1 MPNLFKK
8 SPGIL
13 GLFIFITTLI
23 FSGCTWSNKSVG
35 GKPVVKVN
43 DEVLTTKALADRLAR
58 HLKNLDALSAK
69 DPNNVRRSKEEIIS
83 TFILNSLV
91 KKYAAENSISINDK
105 ELESEI
111 NAFRSSYPDDLS
123 FRRAL
128 ADENLSLSDWK
139 EELRMTLLERKVNQK
154 VTASVKSPT
163 AEEVSAYYNE
173 NKDRFRRADRVLL
186 RQIVVDDLTK
196 AQAIRDEAKKKNFVD
211 LAKKYSV
218 APEGKSGGLVGWIEK
233 GTVDIFDK
241 AFALPVGGMSQVLES
256 SYGFHIF
263 KVDAKKP
270 ASIASID
277 EVRPLIEQLVR
288 GKKEQADF
296 SSWLDVQIRQS
307 RVLRDNSLIDS
318 LVVET
323 RDE

>member
-1 MPNLFKK
+1 M
-8 SPGIL
+8 
-13 GLFIFITTLI
+13 
-23 FSGCTWSNKSVG
+23 
-35 GKPVVKVN
+35 VKVN

-69 DPNNVRRSKEEIIS
+69 DPNNVRRTKEEIIS

-91 KKYAAENSISINDK
+91 KKYAAENSISVSDK
-105 ELESEI
+105 ELEDEI

-154 VTASVKSPT
+154 VTANVKSPT
-163 AEEVSAYYNE
+163 AEEIGAYYNE

-196 AQAIRDEAKKKNFVD
+196 AQAIRDEAKKKSFVD

-218 APEGKSGGLVGWIEK
+218 APEGKNGGLVGWIEK
-233 GTVDIFDK
+233 GSVDIFDK
-241 AFALPVGGMSQVLES
+241 AFALPIGGMSQVLES

-263 KVDAKKP
+263 KIDAKKP
-270 ASIASID
+270 ASIASLD
-277 EVRPLIEQLVR
+277 EVRPLVEQIVR

>member
-1 MPNLFKK
+1 MPIRITK
-8 SPGIL
+8 SPSIL
-13 GLFIFITTLI
+13 GLFIFLPILAV
-23 FSGCTWSNKSVG
+23 SGCTWSNKAVG

-43 DEVLTTKALADRLAR
+43 DEVLTTKSLADRLAR

-69 DPNNVRRSKEEIIS
+69 DPNNVRRTKEEIIS

-91 KKYAAENSISINDK
+91 KKYAAENSISITDK
-105 ELESEI
+105 ELEDEI

-154 VTASVKSPT
+154 VTANVKAPT
-163 AEEVSAYYNE
+163 ADEISTYYNE

-218 APEGKSGGLVGWIEK
+218 APEGKNGGLVGWIEK
-233 GTVDIFDK
+233 GSVDIFDK

-263 KVDAKKP
+263 KVDSKKP
-270 ASIASID
+270 ASIASLD
-277 EVRPLIEQLVR
+277 EVRPLIEQIVR